1 MNFSNM
7 NMNFMNLNNPSMQ
20 QNSPGAPSE
29 SFRHVFGILGISIN

>member
-7 NMNFMNLNNPSMQ
+7 NMNMNLNNTPVQHS
-20 QNSPGAPSE
+20 NPGAPNE